1 MRVILDDNGSSKES
15 LQFFSDHIDDFKP
28 VKKLVVFRDSEN
40 FIFTEYAMKRLNVN
54 MVLENW
60 NGDQLHLKNLN
71 CGYYGDGPGGTL
83 EVISKLGITDLKS
96 FEYKDLGHP
105 GIEILFRED
114 GTVKDIIN
122 SQNAIF
128 YYHQAREYNEVRLG
142 RKYILVNTISQKIY
156 IRNPQKT
163 CAKGLLTLIDHS
175 EFESME
181 YWLGDES
188 PLEDRFRAS
197 DYFEGANQYNELTFG
212 ADEVN
217 LVLNGKNYKICCL
230 VAKSELID
238 LINCIWLYLN
248 GEKILDD
255 NIIFK
260 KNNFYDV
267 KSGVSFFGKIGWSIG
282 SKLSENCI
290 YRKIEKRDEP
300 GDKQWLMS

>member
-1 MRVILDDNGSSKES
+1 MCVILDDNGSSKES

-230 VAKSELID
+230 VIKSELIN
-238 LINCIWLYLN
+238 LINSIWLYLN
-248 GEKILDD
+248 GNKIIQDH
-255 NIIFK
+255 ITFK

-267 KSGVSFFGKIGWSIG
+267 KSGVSFFEKIGWSIG
-282 SKLSENCI
+282 SKLSKKCV
-290 YRKIEKRDEP
+290 YRKILKCDEMNRRW
-300 GDKQWLMS
+300 GQ